1 MGQLTPWD
9 LYEYQDRAIEH
20 IVTRARAGK
29 GSAVWCDMGLGKTCI
44 AETAVRNL
52 GCKAL
57 VPAPLRVA
65 RDVWDAEVQQWSH
78 LSHLKVVTI
87 VGDVREREKALN
99 TPADIH
105 TINREN
111 LVWLR
116 EHFLEQA
123 GEYKWRQTAR
133 FPWDVVIADEFQNY
147 KNQSTSRHDTLW
159 KFRSFFK
166 PVVVGLTGTPSTRS
180 YEDLWGQIRLIDGG
194 EALGYDESAYL
205 TRWFDAPK
213 MYEYGYTIKEH
224 SAKEIQERLRDIVI
238 SMRAED
244 YLEIPPV
251 VFNPVRVNLPKT
263 ALELYRKFE
272 RSSLMRLNG
281 KTITAVNA
289 GVLHGKLLQAA
300 NGALYTGEEREYEIF
315 HDEKIERMLELLE
328 SLPSPVLIGYAYKH
342 DRDRILTAL
351 KRLKGRAEVLKT
363 AKSMVEFREGKIDWG
378 VIHPGSGGHGLNDL
392 YLSGSEN
399 LVWFGLTDD
408 LEMWLQLNARLTG
421 GHRRVGRNVVIH
433 ALIANGTADDEALA
447 LLSRKDASQNDLTRA
462 MVRRVVAS

>member
-1 MGQLTPWD
+1 
-9 LYEYQDRAIEH
+9 
-20 IVTRARAGK
+20 
-29 GSAVWCDMGLGKTCI
+29 MGLGKTVS
-44 AETAVRNL
+44 AETVIRNL

-78 LSHLKVVTI
+78 LHNLTVSKI
-87 VGDVREREKALN
+87 VGTAAERIKALN

-116 EHFLEQA
+116 KHFLEQV
-123 GEYKWRQTAR
+123 GEYKWKQIKRW
-133 FPWDVVIADEFQNY
+133 PWDMIALDESQNF
-147 KNQSTSRHDTLW
+147 KNQSSHRHSVIW
-159 KFRSFFK
+159 QFRNFFK
-166 PVVVGLTGTPSTRS
+166 PVIVELTGTPSTRS
-180 YEDLWGQIRLIDGG
+180 YEDLWGQIRLLDGG

-244 YLEIPPV
+244 YLDLPPV
-251 VFNPVRVNLPKT
+251 VFNPVRVNLPPS
-263 ALELYRKFE
+263 ALALYQKFE
-272 RSSLMRLNG
+272 RSSLMKLNG

-300 NGALYTGEEREYEIF
+300 NGALYTGEERDYEIF

-342 DRDRILTAL
+342 DRDRILKAL

-363 AKSMVEFREGKIDWG
+363 SASMKDFREGKIDFG

-399 LVWFGLTDD
+399 LVWFGLTND

-421 GHRRVGRNVVIH
+421 GHRRAGRNVVIH

-462 MVRRVVAS
+462 MVRRIT